1 MNHRLVLH
9 LPQRGKRAVY
19 LQIGL
24 VMIMLWLRDVLGF
37 PPAIT
42 YLTDVITVFL
52 LLSAMRRINRG
63 AALAKAQCAIVVLI
77 IANMLLGAAINFVSP
92 VLTLWG
98 ARNNLRFFAFFFVC
112 IGVLDVWDVD
122 TMTGIFKKFFWA
134 NVAMCTIQYF
144 FLGQSNDDLGGFFG
158 VAQGSNGYLNVFLC
172 MIAAIL
178 LAEFFTEKVKLRTVF
193 LYLIVCVYVA
203 SLAELKVYYVELIV
217 MVITAVIFV
226 RPSLKTVG
234 ICLLSV
240 VAIGIGVVI
249 LAVYNPRSL
258 EILFDSSA
266 LDYYLNGDGYTAA
279 GDLNRFTAVQEL
291 YSRFFS
297 ADPLLALF
305 GFGLGSCEYA
315 SFTFL
320 QSAFYLEYGHLHYRW
335 LSHAW
340 VYLEQG
346 AVGLILL
353 VLFFVSLGVYSIR
366 KKQAIRRDLVMTTLV
381 FLPTCLIGLI
391 YNSTLQMEA
400 CYLIAFMCAIPFVLS
415 KADRQNS

>member
-1 MNHRLVLH
+1 MNHKLVLH

-24 VMIMLWLRDVLGF
+24 VMVMLWLRDTLGV
-37 PPAIT
+37 PSAIT
-42 YLTDVITVFL
+42 YLTDVFTVFL
-52 LLSAMRRINRG
+52 LLSAMGRINRG

-77 IANMLLGAAINFVSP
+77 IVNMLLGALINFVNP

-98 ARNNLRFFAFFFVC
+98 VRNNLRFFAFFFIC
-112 IGVLDVWDVD
+112 IGVLDIWDVECL
-122 TMTGIFKKFFWA
+122 IRFFKKFFWA

-144 FLGQSNDDLGGFFG
+144 FLGQMNDDLGGFFG

-172 MIAAIL
+172 MIAAIM
-178 LAEFFTEKVKLRTVF
+178 LAEYFAEKVKLRSVF
-193 LYLIVCVYVA
+193 LYLLACLYVA
-203 SLAELKVYYVELIV
+203 ALAELKVYYVELVV

-234 ICLLSV
+234 LCLLSV
-240 VAIGIGVVI
+240 AAIGIGIVV

-258 EILFDSSA
+258 QILLDSSA
-266 LDYYLNGDGYTAA
+266 LDYYLSGDGYTAS
-279 GDLNRFTAVQEL
+279 GDLNRFTAVQTL
-291 YSRFFS
+291 YARFFS
-297 ADPLLALF
+297 GDPLLALF

-320 QSAFYLEYGHLHYRW
+320 QSDFFLQYGHLHYRW
-335 LSHAW
+335 FSHAW

-353 VLFFVSLGVYSIR
+353 VLFFVSLVVYTIKKRNTTR
-366 KKQAIRRDLVMTTLV
+366 KDLVLTALV
-381 FLPTCLIGLI
+381 FLPTCMIGLI
-391 YNSTLQMEA
+391 YNSTLEMEA
-400 CYLIAFMCAIPFVLS
+400 CYLIAFMCAIPFILN
-415 KADRQNS
+415 KTEQFKK